1 MQMWKVLFLLFMI
14 YAIIGWILEVIG
26 QIINKKRFINRGFL
40 IGPYCPIYGIGAIL
54 MTLFIPHTKDI
65 LGTFLKAVLICG
77 ILEYTTSYLMEKIF
91 KTRWWDYSNK
101 KFNINGR
108 ICLETLVLFG
118 IGGVLAVDFISPY
131 LFGILININPI
142 VLNVITYLFLVI
154 FVADVSVSYNIISC
168 FKKVSSNIK
177 KDSTE
182 DITKLVRQVLKEKSY
197 LYKRLVDS
205 FPNFTS
211 LVKNIKK

>member
-40 IGPYCPIYGIGAIL
+40 IGPYCPIYGIGAML
-54 MTLFIPHTKDI
+54 MTFLIPHTKDI

-154 FVADVSVSYNIISC
+154 FVADVSVSYNIISG